1 MLLPRPFWYLRHGQT
16 DWNAQNLSQGRSD
29 IPLNAVGR
37 QQAIAAGE
45 ELEKCWDRGVKP
57 ISHIASSPLS
67 RAKETALAAQ
77 AALKSV
83 QNRIVPLIE
92 DDDLLEVCFGEK
104 EGHPMGDWYDPWI
117 AGTYLPQGCE
127 LFADLQSRAVS
138 AVNRALEQ
146 PHEGLPLIVA
156 HGALFRAIRA
166 AMRLPVNVRLP
177 NATPIYCE
185 CQDGAWSLTPYEIK
199 G

>member
-1 MLLPRPFWYLRHGQT
+1 MILPQPFWYLRHGQT
-16 DWNAQNLSQGRSD
+16 DWNARNLSQGRSD

-45 ELEKCWDRGVKP
+45 ELKKCWDRGAKP
-57 ISHIASSPLS
+57 ITHIVTSPLG
-67 RAKETALAAQ
+67 RARETARAAQ
-77 AALKSV
+77 SALESV
-83 QNRIVPLIE
+83 QGRAVPLS
-92 DDDLLEVCFGEK
+92 DDEGLLEVSFGEK

-127 LFADLQSRAVS
+127 PFDDLKSRAVT
-138 AVNRALEQ
+138 AVNRALKQ
-146 PHEGLPLIVA
+146 PHGGLPLIVA

-166 AMRLPVNVRLP
+166 AMNLPVNVRLP
-177 NATPIYCE
+177 NATPIYCAFDE
-185 CQDGAWSLTPYEIK
+185 GAWSLTPYEIK